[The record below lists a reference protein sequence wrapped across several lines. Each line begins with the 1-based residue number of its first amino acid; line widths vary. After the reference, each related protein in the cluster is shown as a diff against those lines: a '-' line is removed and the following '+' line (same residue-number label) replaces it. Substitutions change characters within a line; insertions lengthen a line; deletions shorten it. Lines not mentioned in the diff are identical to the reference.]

1 MNNTLAGEIRVGPAG
16 WAYDDWKGIV
26 YPAPP
31 RRGWHPLRL
40 LSGLFDTVEIN
51 STFYHP
57 PNPRHCSAWIDQIE
71 DNPRFLFT
79 VKLWRRF
86 THERESWPGDR
97 EIQQV
102 TEGFTPLHKAG
113 KLGAVLIQFPWSFK
127 RTPENRLWLA
137 RVIEAFSGFPLAL
150 EIRHASWNRLEVYAG
165 LAERNI
171 AFCNIDQPI
180 FAQSLKPGAAVTAP
194 LAYVRLHG
202 RNHEDWFRE
211 DAHRNDRYN
220 YLYNA
225 EELQPWIE
233 KIQAIMKQ
241 VRAIFVVTN
250 NHYRGQAVVNALELQ
265 AALGSPPKNLP
276 GQLVEHYPRLRQLGE

>member
-1 MNNTLAGEIRVGPAG
+1 MGPAG

-31 RRGWHPLRL
+31 PRDWHPLRL

-57 PNPRHCSAWIDQIE
+57 PNPRHCSAWLDQIE

-102 TEGFTPLHKAG
+102 TEGFTPLHEAG

-150 EIRHASWNRLEVYAG
+150 EIRHASWNRPEVYAG